1 MTKLRAVLIG
11 LGAMGKNHARVLS
24 TLDKVELVGAY
35 DLDPVISKEYET
47 LTSIEEAIDVKP
59 DYCVISTPTSSH
71 EKLALRFIE
80 NGIAVLIE
88 KPIAMNLQSAT
99 QILKKATEF
108 GIKGAVGHVE
118 RYNPAIQEAKKLIKR
133 GALGSIYQISTIRHG
148 PKPERVKDVG
158 VTKDLATHDIDTVK
172 YILDSNYQEIFAK
185 SKVVR
190 GSEFE
195 GILLSMGTLLN
206 GVLFVHSV
214 NWESPFK
221 ERKISILGEK
231 GNFII
236 DLLSS
241 TLTFFEHGTSRNI
254 HREIAHYSGSLSTK
268 VSQNSIEKY
277 EPLQRE
283 HEEFRNYILNL
294 PNEIVTLQEGCDTL
308 AVAEKMIMHQS

>member
-1 MTKLRAVLIG
+1 
-11 LGAMGKNHARVLS
+11 MGKNHARVLS